1 MFTNVS
7 KLSAPIA
14 GAILLA
20 TVGFATTASAAP
32 QASNLK
38 LQTPASELVVKVDHR
53 RGHGHQNWDG
63 RHGGRHHAMGPKQI
77 RRSLRHRG
85 YHKIRILDRRGPMF
99 IVKARAWGGQK
110 FRLVVDSRNAQ
121 IVRSHPIGHRGG
133 RHGGWNGGWNGGWQG
148 GWNGRWN

>member
-1 MFTNVS
+1 MFTKVS

-20 TVGFATTASAAP
+20 SVGFTTAASAAP
-32 QASNLK
+32 QAAGVQF
-38 LQTPASELVVKVDHR
+38 QTPASELVVKVDHR
-53 RGHGHQNWDG
+53 RGHGRHGWDD
-63 RHGGRHHAMGPKQI
+63 RRGGRHHAMGPRQI

-85 YHKIRILDRRGPMF
+85 FHKIRILDRRGPMF

-121 IVRSHPIGHRGG
+121 IVRSRPIGHRGG
-133 RHGGWNGGWNGGWQG
+133 WHGHWQR
-148 GWNGRWN
+148 RWY

>member
-1 MFTNVS
+1 MFTKVS

-20 TVGFATTASAAP
+20 SVGFTTTASAAP
-32 QASNLK
+32 QANGLL
-38 LQTPASELVVKVDHR
+38 LQAPMSEMVVKVDHR
-53 RGHGHQNWDG
+53 KKHGRKGHDRGGWNGHQGWG
-63 RHGGRHHAMGPKQI
+63 HHAMGPRQI

-85 YHKIRILDRRGPMF
+85 FHKIRILDRRGPMF

-121 IVRSHPIGHRGG
+121 IVRSRPIGHRGG
-133 RHGGWNGGWNGGWQG
+133 RHGHWS
-148 GWNGRWN
+148 GRWY

>member
-1 MFTNVS
+1 MFTKAS

-20 TVGFATTASAAP
+20 TVGFTTTASAAP
-32 QASNLK
+32 QAAGIQF
-38 LQTPASELVVKVDHR
+38 QTLASELVVKVDHR
-53 RGHGHQNWDG
+53 KKHG
-63 RHGGRHHAMGPKQI
+63 RHGRDHGWHGGHGWRHHAMGPKQI

-121 IVRSHPIGHRGG
+121 IVRSRPIGRRGG
-133 RHGGWNGGWNGGWQG
+133 WHGGWNGGWHG
-148 GWNGRWN
+148 GWNGRWY

>member
-1 MFTNVS
+1 MFTKVS

-20 TVGFATTASAAP
+20 SVGFTTAASAAP
-32 QASNLK
+32 QATNLK
-38 LQTPASELVVKVDHR
+38 LQAPATEMVVKVDHR
-53 RGHGHQNWDG
+53 KGGGRKGHDRGGWNG
-63 RHGGRHHAMGPKQI
+63 RHGWGHHTMGPRQI

-85 YHKIRILDRRGPMF
+85 YHRINIVDRRGPMF

-121 IVRSHPIGHRGG
+121 IVRSQPIGHRGG
-133 RHGGWNGGWNGGWQG
+133 HRGGWRGHWQG
-148 GWNGRWN
+148 RWY